1 MSEAPY
7 PHIIHIYRKEKK
19 KGEKRGRF
27 YYCNST
33 LYIITDGGN
42 REREKHRMTLYVQDT
57 QEDAAKTYITPFSLF
72 IIVASIYFIMVDDD
86 GNDDDGYERGGRGER
101 CS

>member
-1 MSEAPY
+1 
-7 PHIIHIYRKEKK
+7 
-19 KGEKRGRF
+19 
-27 YYCNST
+27 
-33 LYIITDGGN
+33 
-42 REREKHRMTLYVQDT
+42 MTLYVQDT